1 VDSVYDDFIRD
12 AGYNRWAANNNIIV
26 LYPQTKA
33 STANPNGCWDFWG
46 YSGLSYYTR
55 NGPQMRAIKAMVDR
69 LIGQSPR

>member
-1 VDSVYDDFIRD
+1 M
-12 AGYNRWAANNNIIV
+12 
-26 LYPQTKA
+26 YPQTKA
-33 STANPNGCWDFWG
+33 SAANPNRCWDFWG